1 MRKQNEVIVEMDK
14 QTEKMSEEMWH
25 EKNNFNQYVASDS
38 RDLPGTGYLSS
49 VRDFY
54 GKSGNLQLRGTSA
67 RREGW
72 LCYLAFASAVSDV
85 ANDVELLMDS
95 PEYIS
100 GGSCPHGNLSDH
112 MPASGDT

>member
-67 RREGW
+67 RR
-72 LCYLAFASAVSDV
+72 
-85 ANDVELLMDS
+85 DS